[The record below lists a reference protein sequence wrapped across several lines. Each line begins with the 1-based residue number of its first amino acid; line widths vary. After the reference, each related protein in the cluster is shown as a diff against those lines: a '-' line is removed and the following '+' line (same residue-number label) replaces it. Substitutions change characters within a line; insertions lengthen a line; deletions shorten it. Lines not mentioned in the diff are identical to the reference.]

1 MLWKSKKI
9 IFIGSHN
16 LLLKILARENETE
29 VISSINFLYTLAPRF
44 VPDLIV
50 FDSIRNSD
58 ILEIRKTQIFSATP
72 ILIVEDDF
80 NSAEALEEI
89 SGYMNVIL
97 CNSSIC
103 TENVFIEHLKSIMT
117 KEKAILNARTGRTVK
132 RAVHFLN
139 NHIHEK
145 ITRKEISIQ
154 LDVDEDYLTRIFHLE
169 MGMGLWDYLNML
181 RLDEAKKLLLYTGL
195 SVKDI
200 SKKCGFTSSNYFSNT
215 FKKRFGMTPGKVRG

>member
-29 VISSINFLYTLAPRF
+29 VISSINFLHTLAPRF

-103 TENVFIEHLKSIMT
+103 TENVFKEHLKSIMT

-139 NHIHEK
+139 NHIHKK